1 MDENTY
7 EVCQQRFYHKGQLIG
22 SALFVANSRVKTD
35 AGDPSSSASSV
46 SAPGTTSSS
55 WRVSDFE
62 LSSYHFDSS
71 FPEDKAL
78 MLMVLLRLLNEKS
91 IREWENAVAM
101 ATTTTTTVAVD
112 IVLSAATVALGK
124 EGKKKH
130 KPEKYYWEIRGTV
143 RATKKKRT
151 NGRARKRHCMH
162 NAGNA
167 TFIAGAYLR
176 TQLPTTP
183 SVVID
188 KYTYLQS

>member
-46 SAPGTTSSS
+46 SAPGTTSSF

-91 IREWENAVAM
+91 TREWENAVAM
-101 ATTTTTTVAVD
+101 ATTTTTAVAVD

-124 EGKKKH
+124 EGTKKH

-143 RATKKKRT
+143 RATKKNERT
-151 NGRARKRHCMH
+151 EGQEND
-162 NAGNA
+162 
-167 TFIAGAYLR
+167 IACT
-176 TQLPTTP
+176 TQEMLHSSLVPICEHSCLPLP
-183 SVVID
+183 VLSSINIHI
-188 KYTYLQS
+188 